1 MNTNDKPIPIQEYLE
16 IFLRRKWYFLLSFV
30 GIILISGLVAYVLPD
45 VYRSTTVIF
54 VESQKVPENYVRP
67 TVTTKIEGRINTIT
81 QQIMS
86 RTRLEKIIQEF
97 GLYQG
102 TGQRSGLEAILVNIP
117 WVNSYLGFTAL
128 GTGEAV
134 DRMRKDIE
142 VNVNGDN
149 RGADL
154 AFTVSYQGLNPEVT
168 MHVTEK
174 LASLVI
180 EENLKIREKQ
190 AEGTSEFLENELNN
204 SRLRLEQ
211 QEKQIKE
218 FKQRYM
224 GELPQ
229 QLDANLRALD
239 RFQMEMKATL
249 EALKAAEDR
258 KESIEKLLAVALP
271 ESGMGSNTLLTRLDQ
286 LKTQLSKLQ
295 AEYKEDYPDI
305 ALVRKE
311 IKEIEEA
318 LVKGD
323 KNLESKSDSPARG
336 SRNTLSQNQ
345 SRDPITQNLATQ
357 LRDVKIEVSVLKT
370 RRTNL
375 MKQIS
380 LYEKRVE
387 DTPLREQQL
396 MTIMR
401 DYENIQ
407 KNYQSLL
414 DKRLEAKISENLEK
428 RQQGEIFRILDP
440 ANLPL
445 SPYKPNRAMMFL
457 VGLVIAFGGGLGLVF
472 LREQLDQS
480 FKTGEELSEAVGM
493 PVLAV
498 IPHQPLL
505 KRVRPLKTH
514 LPVRGVHKIGQRP
527 SLLVQKVPPALLQY
541 MVGIQDPSSVTVE
554 QFRILHTWLEKAHKA
569 KSWKVFCVT
578 SAVKGEGKTF
588 TAVNLAMTMA
598 RDFGKRTLLMDMDCN
613 GTMLQKLVD
622 RDDQVHPGW
631 ANVVQQKGSLHEAL
645 ISFNSDKLSLLPIG
659 RVNVPSSGLIALL
672 DSSHLLEKLR
682 AEFDYILMDAPP
694 VLPMADM
701 RVLENMV
708 DGIILVV
715 RSEET
720 TRDLEIK
727 ASSIVLRDKIL
738 GYVLNGVKR
747 DFSHYYYYKRSD
759 MLSGGKE
766 KV

>member
-1 MNTNDKPIPIQEYLE
+1 MSVQEYLE
-16 IFLRRKWYFLLSFV
+16 IFLRRKWYFFLPFV
-30 GIILISGLVAYVLPD
+30 GIILLSGILAYILPD
-45 VYRSTTVIF
+45 VYRSTTVIL
-54 VESQKVPENYVRP
+54 VESQKVPENFVRP
-67 TVTTKIEGRINTIT
+67 TVTTKIEGRLNTIT

-102 TGQRSGLEAILVNIP
+102 VGQRSGPEAILVNIP
-117 WVNSYLGFTAL
+117 WVNSYLGLTAL
-128 GTGEAV
+128 GTDTAV
-134 DRMRKDIE
+134 DRMRKDIQ
-142 VNVNGDN
+142 VNVNGRGDN
-149 RGADL
+149 RDTDL
-154 AFTVSYQGLNPEVT
+154 AFTVSYHGSNPEVT

-174 LASLVI
+174 VASLFI

-190 AEGTSEFLENELNN
+190 AEGTSEFLESELNN
-204 SRLRLEQ
+204 SRLHLEQ

-258 KESIEKLLAVALP
+258 KESIEKLLSTALP
-271 ESGMGSNTLLTRLDQ
+271 ESGMGGSTLLTRLDQ
-286 LKTQLSKLQ
+286 LKTQLSNLR

-305 ALVRKE
+305 ALTQKE

-318 LVKGD
+318 LAQGD
-323 KNLESKSDSPARG
+323 KNLESKSG
-336 SRNTLSQNQ
+336 SSTRESRDTLSQNQ
-345 SRDPITQNLATQ
+345 SRDPLTRNLATQ
-357 LRDVKIEVSVLKT
+357 LRDANIEISVLKT
-370 RRTNL
+370 RRANL

-396 MTIMR
+396 MTIQR

-445 SPYKPNRAMMFL
+445 SPYTPNRAMIVL
-457 VGLVIAFGGGLGLVF
+457 VGLVFALGGGLGLVF

-493 PVLAV
+493 PVLAM

-505 KRVRPLKTH
+505 KRVQPLKTH
-514 LPVRGVHKIGQRP
+514 PAVRGNHKISQR
-527 SLLVQKVPPALLQY
+527 SGLLVQKAPPALLQY

-554 QFRILHTWLEKAHKA
+554 QFRILHTWLEQAHKA
-569 KSWKVFCVT
+569 RGWKVFCVT

-598 RDFGKRTLLMDMDCN
+598 RDFGKKVLLMDMDCK

-631 ANVVQQKGSLHEAL
+631 ANVVQKKGSLHEAL
-645 ISFNSDKLSLLPIG
+645 ISFNSDKLFMLPIG

-672 DSSHLLEKLR
+672 ESSHLLEELR

-694 VLPMADM
+694 VLPLADM
-701 RVLENMV
+701 RLLENMV

-715 RSEET
+715 RSDET

-727 ASSIVLRDKIL
+727 ASSSVLHDKIL

-747 DFSHYYYYKRSD
+747 DFSHYYYYESSD
-759 MLSGGKE
+759 MLSGENE

>member
-1 MNTNDKPIPIQEYLE
+1 MNKNPIPIQEYLE
-16 IFLRRKWYFLLSFV
+16 IFLWRKWYFLLPFV
-30 GIILISGLVAYVLPD
+30 GIILISGLLAYILPD
-45 VYRSTTVIF
+45 VYRSTTVIL
-54 VESQKVPENYVRP
+54 VESQKVPENFVRP
-67 TVTTKIEGRINTIT
+67 TVTAKIEGRLNTIT

-102 TGQRSGLEAILVNIP
+102 ARQRSGLEAIMINIP
-117 WVNSYLGFTAL
+117 WVNSYLGLLAL
-128 GTGEAV
+128 RTDEAV
-134 DRMRKDIE
+134 GRMKKDIE

-149 RGADL
+149 RSADL

-174 LASLVI
+174 LASLFI

-204 SRLRLEQ
+204 SRLRLEK

-258 KESIEKLLAVALP
+258 KESIEKLMATAPL
-271 ESGMGSNTLLTRLDQ
+271 ESEVGGNILLTRLDQ
-286 LKTQLSKLQ
+286 LKTQLSNLRS
-295 AEYKEDYPDI
+295 EYKEDYPDI
-305 ALVRKE
+305 ALVQKE
-311 IKEIEEA
+311 IKGIEEA
-318 LVKGD
+318 LAKGD
-323 KNLESKSDSPARG
+323 KNLESESNSHSKGTPER
-336 SRNTLSQNQ
+336 SRSQSSR
-345 SRDPITQNLATQ
+345 SRDPMTQNLTTQ
-357 LRDVKIEVSVLKT
+357 LREASLEISGLKT
-370 RRTNL
+370 RRVNL
-375 MKQIS
+375 NNQIA
-380 LYEKRVE
+380 LFEKRVE
-387 DTPLREQQL
+387 NTPLREQQL

-414 DKRLEAKISENLEK
+414 DKGLEAKISENLEK

-440 ANLPL
+440 ADLPL
-445 SPYKPNRAMMFL
+445 SPYKPNRAIIVL
-457 VGLVIAFGGGLGLVF
+457 VGLMFALGGGLGLVF

-480 FKTGEELSEAVGM
+480 FKSGEELSEAMGM
-493 PVLAV
+493 PVLAT

-505 KRVRPLKTH
+505 KRVQPFKTH
-514 LPVRGVHKIGQRP
+514 FQVRAVHKIGQRP
-527 SLLVQKVPPALLQY
+527 SLLAQKVPPALLQY

-554 QFRILHTWLEKAHKA
+554 QFRILHTWLEQAHKV
-569 KSWKVFCVT
+569 KGWKVFCVT

-588 TAVNLAMTMA
+588 TAVNLAMTIA
-598 RDFGKRTLLMDMDCN
+598 RDFGKKTLLMDMDCN

-631 ANVVQQKGSLHEAL
+631 ANVVQQKGSLYEAL
-645 ISFNSDKLSLLPIG
+645 ISFNSDKLFLLPIG
-659 RVNVPSSGLIALL
+659 KVSGPSSSLITLL
-672 DSSHLLEKLR
+672 ESSHLLGDLR
-682 AEFDYILMDAPP
+682 KEFDYILMDAPP
-694 VLPMADM
+694 VLPLADM
-701 RVLENMV
+701 RLLENIV

-727 ASSIVLRDKIL
+727 ASSSVVRGKIL

-747 DFSHYYYYKRSD
+747 DFSHHYYYERSD
-759 MLSGGKE
+759 MLSGGKG

>member
-1 MNTNDKPIPIQEYLE
+1 MNTNNKPVPIQEYLE
-16 IFLRRKWYFLLSFV
+16 IFLRRKWYFLLPFI
-30 GIILISGLVAYVLPD
+30 GIILVSGLLAYILPD

-54 VESQKVPENYVRP
+54 VESQKVPENFVRP
-67 TVTTKIEGRINTIT
+67 TVTANIEGRLNTLT

-86 RTRLEKIIQEF
+86 RTRLEKVIQEF

-102 TGQRSGLEAILVNIP
+102 TGQRSGLEAILINVP
-117 WVNSYLGFTAL
+117 WVNSYLGLKAL
-128 GTGEAV
+128 GIDEAV
-134 DRMRKDIE
+134 ERMRKDID
-142 VNVNGDN
+142 VSVNGKNSD
-149 RGADL
+149 GADL
-154 AFTVSYQGLNPEVT
+154 AFTVSYHGWNPEVT

-174 LASLVI
+174 LASLFI

-204 SRLRLEQ
+204 SRLHLEQ

-258 KESIEKLLAVALP
+258 KESIEKLLAAAPP
-271 ESGMGSNTLLTRLDQ
+271 ESEVGGNTLLTRLDQ
-286 LKTQLSKLQ
+286 LKTQLSKLR

-305 ALVRKE
+305 SLVRKE
-311 IKEIEEA
+311 IKEIEEVLA
-318 LVKGD
+318 KQD
-323 KNLESKSDSPARG
+323 KNLESKLDTPAKG
-336 SRNTLSQNQ
+336 SRNILDQHP
-345 SRDPITQNLATQ
+345 SRDPLTQNLTTQ
-357 LRDVKIEVSVLKT
+357 LRDANIEISVLKT
-370 RRTNL
+370 RRANL

-414 DKRLEAKISENLEK
+414 DKRLQAKISENLEK

-445 SPYKPNRAMMFL
+445 SPYQPNRIKIVLLGFL
-457 VGLVIAFGGGLGLVF
+457 IAFGGGLGFVL
-472 LREQLDQS
+472 LREQFDQS

-493 PVLAV
+493 PVLAM
-498 IPHQPLL
+498 IPYQPML
-505 KRVRPLKTH
+505 KRVQPLKTH
-514 LPVRGVHKIGQRP
+514 PVIRGNHKMAQR
-527 SLLVQKVPPALLQY
+527 SGLLVQKAPPALLQY
-541 MVGIQDPSSVTVE
+541 MVGIQDPASVTVE
-554 QFRILHTWLEKAHKA
+554 QFRILHTWLEQAHKA
-569 KSWKVFCVT
+569 KGWKVICVT

-598 RDFGKRTLLMDMDCN
+598 RDFGKKTLLMDMDCN

-659 RVNVPSSGLIALL
+659 KVNVPSSGLIALL
-672 DSSHLLEKLR
+672 ESSHLLEELR
-682 AEFDYILMDAPP
+682 KEFDYILMDAPP
-694 VLPMADM
+694 ILPLADM
-701 RVLENMV
+701 RLLENMV

-727 ASSIVLRDKIL
+727 ASTSLPREKIVGL
-738 GYVLNGVKR
+738 VFNGVKR
-747 DFSHYYYYKRSD
+747 HLGDYYYYDSSD
-759 MLSGGKE
+759 MAK
-766 KV
+766 KI